1 MVAQI
6 RSWTGF
12 WRLWIEIGLRDWKDT
27 SRLARGYALEN
38 A

>member
-1 MVAQI
+1 MIGQI
-6 RSWTGF
+6 RSWTGDYE
-12 WRLWIEIGLRDWKDT
+12 LEIGLRDWIKDT